1 MGDFCWPLP
10 TRDRPACRVGRDI
23 WGSSANS
30 AEVALLVTG
39 GGRFANPLAYDQQP
53 TETGIMTASPISKFV
68 IAAVFALVSS
78 ANAFALDKKPFEA
91 AAFKAS
97 QDAGHA
103 ILVDVYA
110 PWCPTCQAQRKVL
123 DGLKDN
129 AAYKDITIYEVDFD
143 TQTDALQMF
152 GARTQ
157 STLIAFKGAKET
169 GRSAGETKQ
178 AAIEAL
184 LQSTLK

>member
-1 MGDFCWPLP
+1 MSVLSF
-10 TRDRPACRVGRDI
+10 
-23 WGSSANS
+23 
-30 AEVALLVTG
+30 
-39 GGRFANPLAYDQQP
+39 
-53 TETGIMTASPISKFV
+53 SKSV
-68 IAAVFALVSS
+68 AAVAALSVVFAQS
-78 ANAFALDKKPFEA
+78 AAALEKKTYDA

-97 QDAGHA
+97 QDAGQA

-143 TQTDALQMF
+143 TQTDALKMF
-152 GARTQ
+152 NARTQ

-169 GRSAGETKQ
+169 GRSAGATKQ
-178 AAIEAL
+178 EAIESL
-184 LQSTLK
+184 LQSALK

>member
-1 MGDFCWPLP
+1 MN
-10 TRDRPACRVGRDI
+10 A
-23 WGSSANS
+23 
-30 AEVALLVTG
+30 
-39 GGRFANPLAYDQQP
+39 RFSLH
-53 TETGIMTASPISKFV
+53 V
-68 IAAVFALVSS
+68 IAAGLLALLASTG
-78 ANAFALDKKPFEA
+78 AFALDKKPFDA

-97 QDAGHA
+97 QDAGHS

-143 TQTDALQMF
+143 TQTDALKMF

-169 GRSAGETKQ
+169 GRSAGATQPE
-178 AAIEAL
+178 AIEAL
-184 LQSTLK
+184 LQSSLK

>member
-1 MGDFCWPLP
+1 M
-10 TRDRPACRVGRDI
+10 I
-23 WGSSANS
+23 
-30 AEVALLVTG
+30 
-39 GGRFANPLAYDQQP
+39 
-53 TETGIMTASPISKFV
+53 ASQISKA
-68 IAAVFALVSS
+68 ITAALFAMLFS
-78 ANAFALDKKPFEA
+78 ANAFSLEKKPFEA
-91 AAFKAS
+91 TAFKAS

-143 TQTDALQMF
+143 TQTDALKML

-157 STLIAFKGAKET
+157 STLIAFKGATET
-169 GRSAGETKQ
+169 GRSAGATQQE
-178 AAIEAL
+178 AIEAL

>member
-1 MGDFCWPLP
+1 MTVMPLLRSAAAVLALSV
-10 TRDRPACRVGRDI
+10 TFA
-23 WGSSANS
+23 SSA
-30 AEVALLVTG
+30 A
-39 GGRFANPLAYDQQP
+39 
-53 TETGIMTASPISKFV
+53 
-68 IAAVFALVSS
+68 
-78 ANAFALDKKPFEA
+78 ALDKKPFEP

-123 DGLKDN
+123 DGLKGN

-143 TQTDALQMF
+143 TQTDALKMF
-152 GARTQ
+152 NARTQ

-169 GRSAGETKQ
+169 GRSAGATQPE
-178 AAIEAL
+178 AIEAL
-184 LQSTLK
+184 LQTTLK